1 MGGILMT
8 PAPARSAFMQI
19 HTLLAV
25 CSLAIPLAAQA
36 PNPGAVASYY
46 NAVGEYFRVPS
57 NEIMILSEW
66 RLAAEEIPVVLYTA
80 RQGGISPEA
89 VVALRRAGQ
98 NWAAVARRYGLGAA
112 NFHVPLEGSS
122 GPLARVYQE
131 YSARPQAEWSTIDL
145 LNEDVVGLVNLR
157 VLSGVFQVSPGVVLR
172 AHERAGSWVAA
183 YRALARR

>member
-1 MGGILMT
+1 MGGVLMV
-8 PAPARSAFMQI
+8 PASARFAFMQI

-25 CSLAIPLAAQA
+25 CLLAIPLDAQA
-36 PNPGAVASYY
+36 PDPSAVTSYY

-66 RLAAEEIPVVLYTA
+66 RLVAEEIPIVLYTA

-89 VVALRRAGQ
+89 VVALRRAGH
-98 NWAAVARRYGLGAA
+98 NWATVARRYGLDAA
-112 NFHVPLEGSS
+112 KFHVPLEGSA

-131 YSARPQAEWSTIDL
+131 YRARPQAEWPTIDL
-145 LNEDVVGLVNLR
+145 LNGDVVGLVNLR
-157 VLSGVFQVSPGVVLR
+157 VLSGVFRVRPGVVLR

>member
-1 MGGILMT
+1 MA
-8 PAPARSAFMQI
+8 PAPARAAFVQI
-19 HTLLAV
+19 RTLLAM
-25 CSLAIPLAAQA
+25 CSMAIPLEAQVSD
-36 PNPGAVASYY
+36 PGAVASYY

-57 NEIMILSEW
+57 SEIMILSEW

-80 RQGGISPEA
+80 GQGGISPEA

-98 NWAAVARRYGLGAA
+98 SWPAVAGRYGLDAA

-122 GPLARVYQE
+122 GPLARVYQA
-131 YSARPQAEWSTIDL
+131 YVARPRAEWSTIDL
-145 LNEDVVGLVNLR
+145 LNEDIVGLVNLR

-172 AHERAGSWVAA
+172 ARERAGSWVAA